1 MLTIKKL
8 IFNIVTN
15 LSSNNIDFVD
25 ENTIFEKTTVNIE
38 IGNEEIVNNITKK
51 KISIKS
57 PLNTE
62 GVLEKV
68 KNNIYYALFY
78 YWNTPNNPN
87 NIGLIVFLL
96 NPYYKELDFVKLKD
110 EKIK

>member
-1 MLTIKKL
+1 MKNRIYQINLL
-8 IFNIVTN
+8 IFQFYLKKQYEI
-15 LSSNNIDFVD
+15 SSNNIDFVD
-25 ENTIFEKTTVNIE
+25 ENTIFEETTANIE
-38 IGNEEIVNNITKK
+38 INDEEIISNITKN

-78 YWNTPNNPN
+78 Y
-87 NIGLIVFLL
+87 
-96 NPYYKELDFVKLKD
+96 
-110 EKIK
+110 

>member
-1 MLTIKKL
+1 MSTIKEL
-8 IFNIVTN
+8 IFNIATSI
-15 LSSNNIDFVD
+15 SSNNIDFVD
-25 ENTIFEKTTVNIE
+25 ENTIFEETTANIE
-38 IGNEEIVNNITKK
+38 INDEEIISNITKN

-78 YWNTPNNPN
+78 Y
-87 NIGLIVFLL
+87 
-96 NPYYKELDFVKLKD
+96 
-110 EKIK
+110 